1 MSDGEGTLAV
11 AGALFLAGPA
21 TGIAIYTSIK
31 RKYRNMAARY
41 RPDQVVNYR
50 VLNKTPLLAADNT
63 TLATQYQIVFECW
76 ATSYAIALSTAAAVR
91 AAIAA
96 SALNFYAVDEPG
108 EEYEAA
114 ADSFMEPV
122 YFGFLA

>member
-50 VLNKTPLLAADNT
+50 VLNLIENDTFLRTFKSRSSQITGRNDST
-63 TLATQYQIVFECW
+63 TH
-76 ATSYAIALSTAAAVR
+76 VR
-91 AAIAA
+91 AKHAKA
-96 SALNFYAVDEPG
+96 FKH
-108 EEYEAA
+108 
-114 ADSFMEPV
+114 
-122 YFGFLA
+122 